1 MKSKSLLTTIAVL
14 VLLLSAC
21 GVKATPAVD
30 PALVQAS
37 AVAAASTMLAMTQ
50 AAMPTE
56 TLAPPTDTPT
66 DTPQPA
72 PVLPPVPTNP
82 VLIPP
87 VLPSPTAVAPSS
99 SGGECGGPIKISKGE
114 SLATISI
121 NNKTNVLLQ
130 VSLYLAKNSW
140 GDCGFWSS
148 PAGIPP
154 NSSVTAVLPDS
165 NSCYHVTAFTLG
177 GKPNFMNF
185 GGFCTT
191 SLPAHYFIN
200 VTTDVISFQ

>member
-1 MKSKSLLTTIAVL
+1 MKSKSSLTTIAVL
-14 VLLLSAC
+14 VMLLSAC
-21 GVKATPAVD
+21 GVKATPTAD

-56 TLAPPTDTPT
+56 TLAPPTDAPTNTPQATPT
-66 DTPQPA
+66 I
-72 PVLPPVPTNP
+72 PVLPTNP
-82 VLIPP
+82 VLSSPI
-87 VLPSPTAVAPSS
+87 LPSPTAVTTSG
-99 SGGECGGPIKISKGE
+99 GGECSGPIKASNGE

-140 GDCGFWSS
+140 GDCGYWSS
-148 PAGIPP
+148 PAGISP
-154 NSSVTAVLPDS
+154 NSSVTAVLPGS

-177 GKPNFMNF
+177 GNPKFMNF
-185 GGFCTT
+185 GSFCTT
-191 SLPAHYFIN
+191 SQPAHYTIN
-200 VTTDVISFQ
+200 VTKVLISFQ

>member
-1 MKSKSLLTTIAVL
+1 MKSKSTSAIIAVL

-21 GVKATPAVD
+21 GAKAVPTVD

-37 AVAAASTMLAMTQ
+37 AVAAASTMIAMTQ

-56 TLAPPTDTPT
+56 ILAPPTPVPTNIPQPTPT
-66 DTPQPA
+66 I
-72 PVLPPVPTNP
+72 LSLPTNP
-82 VLIPP
+82 VLNPP
-87 VLPSPTAVAPSS
+87 VLPAPTAVTSSS
-99 SGGECGGPIKISKGE
+99 SGGECGGPIKASKGE
-114 SLATISI
+114 SLATIVI

-148 PAGIPP
+148 PAGISP
-154 NSSVTAVLPDS
+154 NSSITATTLPV
-165 NSCYHVTAFTLG
+165 NSCYHVTAWTLA

-185 GGFCTT
+185 GNFCTT
-191 SLPAHYFIN
+191 SLPARYIIN
-200 VTTDVISFQ
+200 VTTVVISFQ